1 MKTIDSKMDVRGR
14 KIGIVVCRWNEY
26 VNQMLL
32 DGALDELKKH
42 GDPEVV
48 VVKVPGTWEIPVT
61 AQALI
66 QDEMVDAVIALGTI
80 LQGATAHADML
91 AEDVSSALSW
101 MQVEYR
107 TPITWG
113 VLTPENQEQAV
124 ERAGMKLGN
133 KGREAALAAI
143 EMVGVL
149 SELRTD

>member
-1 MKTIDSKMDVRGR
+1 MKTIDSKMDVSGR

-26 VNQMLL
+26 VNKMLL

-48 VVKVPGTWEIPVT
+48 VVKVPGTWELPVA

-66 QDEMVDAVIALGTI
+66 QDELVDAVVALGTV

-91 AEDVSSALSW
+91 AEDVSSALTW

-107 TPITWG
+107 TPIAWG
-113 VLTPENQEQAV
+113 VLTPENQEQAI

-149 SELRTD
+149 SAVRSD